1 MKTLKLK
8 IPDSVNDADV
18 KMQLAAQLF
27 ERGVMSSGQA
37 ADMVGISKRQ
47 FLERVG
53 DYGVSVFG
61 RVRKRYRKA
70 DRWIKS

>member
-18 KMQLAAQLF
+18 KMQLAAQFF

-47 FLERVG
+47 FLKRVG

-61 RVRKRYRKA
+61 ESAKDIEKLT
-70 DRWIKS
+70 DG